1 MFQQNMDSIFEEN
14 AMKLNL
20 ENKRAT
26 FMSLF
31 LATVIM
37 SGATLATSA
46 MAQDDVL
53 DEANEALADQ
63 DSLDMDS
70 INIEG
75 KLSASELMRKRRE
88 RLEERNKVMVE
99 KKIEDI
105 RVKQEIAL
113 TNKLQDAFG
122 KSLNNLN
129 EDKVT
134 VAQAAPAPVA
144 PAPVAPTV
152 IETRIVEV
160 PATIV
165 KVEKKSKIIPTLGTQ
180 NIKGDR
186 IDLDS
191 NVTFGVTAETLV
203 APQFSVGL
211 GLGYASVDLTDVAN
225 QYVNSGYAG
234 YYNNTQY
241 TGAYGTSGRAMTLK
255 KVSVEGNAKYFFVED
270 AMIKPYLGAAV
281 SLNRSTLKYENQSTV
296 VTNNVNF
303 GNEDYG
309 TTTVSGAGKLGAEA
323 SFSDSVGLNVDFSY
337 AKNISSGISKSSEV
351 SSSVNPD
358 QGRLENI
365 QKDIDDGSVL
375 AISAGLVIK
384 F

>member
-1 MFQQNMDSIFEEN
+1 
-14 AMKLNL
+14 
-20 ENKRAT
+20 
-26 FMSLF
+26 MSLF
-31 LATVIM
+31 LATAI
-37 SGATLATSA
+37 LAGSA
-46 MAQDDVL
+46 GIAPKARAQDDVL
-53 DEANEALADQ
+53 DDAQDALSDSE
-63 DSLDMDS
+63 SLDMDQ
-70 INIEG
+70 IQIDG

-88 RLEERNKVMVE
+88 KLEERNKIMVE

-129 EDKVT
+129 EDKVQ

-144 PAPVAPTV
+144 PAPV

-160 PATIV
+160 PAAV
-165 KVEKKSKIIPTLGTQ
+165 VRVEKKSKIIPVLGTQ

-203 APQFSVGL
+203 LPQLSIGL
-211 GLGYASVDLTDVAN
+211 GIGYASVDLTDVAN
-225 QYVNSGYAG
+225 NFVNGGQNYT
-234 YYNNTQY
+234 NTTQY
-241 TGAYGTSGRAMTLK
+241 TGVYGTNGRAMTLK
-255 KVSVEGNAKYFFVED
+255 KLTVEANAKFFFIED
-270 AMIKPYLGAAV
+270 AMIKPYIGAAV
-281 SLNRSTLKYENQSTV
+281 ALNRSTLKYENQNVATYQ
-296 VTNNVNF
+296 NVNF

-309 TTTVSGAGKLGAEA
+309 TSAVSGAAKLGAEA
-323 SFSDSVGLNVDFSY
+323 SFTDTVGMNVEFSY
-337 AKNISSGISKSSEV
+337 AKNITSGISKNSEV
-351 SSSVNPD
+351 SSTLNPD

-365 QKDIDDGSVL
+365 QKDIDNGSVT
-375 AISAGLVIK
+375 AIQAGLVIK

>member
-1 MFQQNMDSIFEEN
+1 
-14 AMKLNL
+14 
-20 ENKRAT
+20 
-26 FMSLF
+26 MSLF

-37 SGATLATSA
+37 AGVTVAEPV

-53 DEANEALADQ
+53 DEANDALADQ

-75 KLSASELMRKRRE
+75 KLSASELMRRRRE
-88 RLEERNKVMVE
+88 KLEERNKVMVE

-160 PATIV
+160 PAPIV
-165 KVEKKSKIIPTLGTQ
+165 KVDKKSKIIPSLGTQ

-191 NVTFGVTAETLV
+191 NVTFGVTAETEV

-225 QYVNSGYAG
+225 QYVNGNLG
-234 YYNNTQY
+234 LINNTQY
-241 TGAYGTSGRAMTLK
+241 TGVYGTQGRAMTLK
-255 KVSVEGNAKYFFVED
+255 KVSAEANAKYFFVED
-270 AMIKPYLGAAV
+270 AMIKPYIGAALTL
-281 SLNRSTLKYENQSTV
+281 SRSTLKYENQNSLV
-296 VTNNVNF
+296 VSNVNF

-309 TTTVSGAGKLGAEA
+309 STAVSGAGKLGAEA
-323 SFSDSVGLNVDFSY
+323 SFSDTVGLNVDLSY
-337 AKNISSGISKSSEV
+337 AKNIGSGISQSSQV

-365 QKDIDDGSVL
+365 QRDIDDGSVI